1 LAVQPHKRIDITTQA
16 HRAPKIIRMRML
28 VPQFADAVLADAGAK
43 IGVRSEIKCYTENVF
58 KNNGQSKIRPDGLGS
73 AGRCRN
79 DWKYCAIRNTSITP
93 FSVSV

>member
-43 IGVRSEIKCYTENVF
+43 IGVRSEIKCYTEFVF
-58 KNNGQSKIRPDGLGS
+58 RNNGQSKIRPDGLVDMVEKGS
-73 AGRCRN
+73 DPFNLCRKAGE
-79 DWKYCAIRNTSITP
+79 CA
-93 FSVSV
+93 